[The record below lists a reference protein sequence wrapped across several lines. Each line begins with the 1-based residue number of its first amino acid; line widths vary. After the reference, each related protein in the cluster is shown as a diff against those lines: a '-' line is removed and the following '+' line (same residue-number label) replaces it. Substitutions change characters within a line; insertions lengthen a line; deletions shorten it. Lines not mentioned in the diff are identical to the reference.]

1 MRQIKLFFLVAVFF
15 CQSCAAQ
22 QTVVSPTLDATATQN
37 NVVVEETME
46 IPAPNMIV
54 DPMMPGGQV
63 VTVLVGDV
71 FAVAL
76 PQGSSKWK
84 VDYADSV
91 VEPLTPAE
99 NMREPGPR
107 GWLFRAVAVGQTDIR
122 LTAPAAVCNQPPCPP
137 PSPIAFVF
145 TVEVK

>member
-1 MRQIKLFFLVAVFF
+1 MRQIKLFLLVAVFF

-22 QTVVSPTLDATATQN
+22 PLDITAAPSS
-37 NVVVEETME
+37 VVVEETPEM
-46 IPAPNMIV
+46 PTPDMIV
-54 DPMMPGGQV
+54 DPMKQRGQV

-107 GWLFRAVAVGQTDIR
+107 GWLFRAVAAGQTDIR
-122 LTAPAAVCNQPPCPP
+122 LTAPAAACNQPPCPP
-137 PSPIAFVF
+137 PSPITFVF